1 MSALHEVD
9 NKTLANN
16 LVTIVN
22 QVLFTFLL
30 DQHLPNQIRLQAQ
43 NVILDLTAASINAAG
58 SPKSPLFLQRYSP
71 AVFKYVDTLCFKGE
85 SLSVSASIAFVQW
98 FALYIS
104 NINYFWPWAKWYRF
118 LSFFILREG
127 VDQYSSAS
135 PYRLLISQ
143 FIMGACT
150 ISGKSVVEN
159 SVPES
164 IMKLTEVAFF
174 NPTQP
179 VRDQG
184 NGCNVIS

>member
-1 MSALHEVD
+1 MPLLHSSSG
-9 NKTLANN
+9 L
-16 LVTIVN
+16 LSISQISTISG
-22 QVLFTFLL
+22 
-30 DQHLPNQIRLQAQ
+30 HGQ
-43 NVILDLTAASINAAG
+43 NGTD
-58 SPKSPLFLQRYSP
+58 
-71 AVFKYVDTLCFKGE
+71 
-85 SLSVSASIAFVQW
+85 
-98 FALYIS
+98 
-104 NINYFWPWAKWYRF
+104 F